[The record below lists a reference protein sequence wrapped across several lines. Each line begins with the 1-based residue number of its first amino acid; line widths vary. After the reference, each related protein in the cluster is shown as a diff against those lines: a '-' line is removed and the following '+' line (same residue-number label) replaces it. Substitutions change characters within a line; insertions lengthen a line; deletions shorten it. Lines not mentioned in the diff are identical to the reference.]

1 MRHPI
6 SIITFGL
13 VLMLNG
19 CAVREHAFDCTNLA
33 QRELS
38 DELVMTPTTLKFQSK
53 TYRFREEQGAVR
65 IYEDVSEQKQIEFNV
80 ASGVLSVNPD
90 TWQCKKFVL

>member
-1 MRHPI
+1 MRHLIPT
-6 SIITFGL
+6 ITLGL

-65 IYEDVSEQKQIEFNV
+65 IYEDVSEQKRIEFNV
-80 ASGVLSVNPD
+80 ASGVLLVNPD